1 MDVAEAELLDVF
13 WSKGFEG
20 SSVRDLCAAT
30 GQRTASL
37 YAAFGDKDQMFLTAL
52 QRYERWIAEQL
63 TPARDGRG
71 GVEHVLKTTCALTI
85 ADQDRRGCLIINS
98 VAERENLSTEA
109 NAAIN
114 KTFDRLR
121 DLVGRQI
128 AATFESEPP
137 QGAQAMVDL
146 LAGATIA
153 IRLLGRA
160 GAADHQLQSIAEG
173 GIEAFRSWAA

>member
-1 MDVAEAELLDVF
+1 MDLAAASLLDVF

-20 SSVRDLCAAT
+20 SSVRDLCEAT
-30 GQRTASL
+30 GQRPASL

-52 QRYERWIAEQL
+52 QRYEHWIADQL

-71 GVEHVLKTTCALTI
+71 GVEHVLETTYALTI
-85 ADQDRRGCLIINS
+85 ADQERRGCLIINS

-114 KTFDRLR
+114 RSFDRLR
-121 DLVGRQI
+121 DLLGRQI
-128 AATFESEPP
+128 AATFDSKPH
-137 QGAQAMVDL
+137 QGAEAMVDL
-146 LAGATIA
+146 LAGATIS

-160 GAADHQLQSIAEG
+160 GAADHQLQNIAEA